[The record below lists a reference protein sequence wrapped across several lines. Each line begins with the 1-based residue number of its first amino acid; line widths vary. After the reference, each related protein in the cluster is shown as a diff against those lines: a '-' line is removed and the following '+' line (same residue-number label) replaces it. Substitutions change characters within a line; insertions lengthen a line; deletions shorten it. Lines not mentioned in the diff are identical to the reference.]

1 MSGAGK
7 LLAPIALAFAG
18 VGVAVAF
25 AGTGPMFATWRTA
38 AADSFY
44 GTQTLPP
51 ELAELVGLTL
61 GILGGS
67 IAGKWVAAWAIAR
80 RYVQTGA
87 PWMWRALV
95 AGLLAWFAV
104 DSGFSLGLDA
114 SFNVAM
120 INVLPLVVFGIP
132 LWLARPGREDDG
144 RKDEPSPA
152 MPLPWKVLFATCVV
166 FVIVG
171 ALLLGTPVS
180 PLFAPYLETLAE
192 TYFEGGITHEAYLWI
207 RFSYGLIGVTFGA
220 HFLMLAWAV
229 LRAPGQRWV
238 LDAVA
243 LSMLAWFVVDSTA
256 CLRHGGL
263 FNVLMINVPSMLAVT
278 LPWAWSRRRA

>member
-1 MSGAGK
+1 MSGAAK

-25 AGTGPMFATWRTA
+25 AGTGPMFAMWRTA
-38 AADSFY
+38 AAGSFY
-44 GTQTLPP
+44 GTETLPP
-51 ELAELVGLTL
+51 EIAELVGLTL

-67 IAGKWVAAWAIAR
+67 IAGKWVAAWALAR
-80 RYVQTGA
+80 RYAQTGS

-95 AGLLAWFAV
+95 AGLLVWFAV

-114 SFNVAM
+114 TFNVAM
-120 INVLPLVVFGIP
+120 INLMPLVVFGIP
-132 LWLARPGREDDG
+132 LWLARPGRDDG
-144 RKDEPSPA
+144 DDRSPA
-152 MPLPWKVLFATCVV
+152 LPLPWKVLFATCVV

-180 PLFAPYLETLAE
+180 PLFVPYLETLAD
-192 TYFEGGITHEAYLWI
+192 TYFEGGITHEAYIWI
-207 RFSYGLIGVTFGA
+207 RFLYGLIGVTFGA
-220 HFLMLAWAV
+220 QFLMLAWAL

-243 LSMLAWFVVDSTA
+243 LSMLAWFLVDSTA
-256 CLRHGGL
+256 CLLHGGM
-263 FNVLMINVPSMLAVT
+263 FNVLMINVPSMLAVA
-278 LPWAWSRRRA
+278 LPWAWCRRTART